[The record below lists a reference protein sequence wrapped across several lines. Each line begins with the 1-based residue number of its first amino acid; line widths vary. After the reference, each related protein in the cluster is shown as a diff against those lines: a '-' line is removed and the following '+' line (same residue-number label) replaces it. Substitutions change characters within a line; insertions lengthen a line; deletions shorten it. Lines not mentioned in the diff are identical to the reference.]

1 MNINFS
7 EHGIYSNVLGYL
19 GGVSWAMLVART
31 CQLYPN
37 AVAAT
42 LIEKFFLVFSQWQ
55 WPQPVLLKQPDN
67 VNLGFPVWDPRVNVG
82 DRFHLMPIITPAYPQ
97 QNSTFNVSLSTR
109 TIMQDAFENG
119 LSVTEEIIMG
129 KATWDKLFE
138 PPNFFTKYK
147 HYVILLASSL
157 QAADQLEWCGLVES
171 RIRHLIGQL
180 ERYPAIT
187 LAHIN
192 PEAYPPL
199 EPDPEKQCSM
209 WFIGLSF
216 ARSEN
221 LNVDLTYDIRNFVD
235 TSK

>member
-1 MNINFS
+1 
-7 EHGIYSNVLGYL
+7 
-19 GGVSWAMLVART
+19 MLVART

-67 VNLGFPVWDPRVNVG
+67 VNLGFPVWDPRVNIG
-82 DRFHLMPIITPAYPQ
+82 DRYHLMPIITPAYPQ
-97 QNSTFNVSLSTR
+97 QNSTFNVSMSTR

-119 LSVTEEIIMG
+119 MSTTQEIIMG
-129 KATWDKLFE
+129 KVSWDKLFE

-157 QAADQLEWCGLVES
+157 QADDQLEWCGLVES

-180 ERYPAIT
+180 ERNPDIT

-199 EPDPEKQCSM
+199 ESEADKQCSM
-209 WFIGLSF
+209 WFIGLRF

-221 LNVDLTYDIRNFVD
+221 LNVDLTYDVRNFVD
-235 TSK
+235 TSMFLPLLNSLLN